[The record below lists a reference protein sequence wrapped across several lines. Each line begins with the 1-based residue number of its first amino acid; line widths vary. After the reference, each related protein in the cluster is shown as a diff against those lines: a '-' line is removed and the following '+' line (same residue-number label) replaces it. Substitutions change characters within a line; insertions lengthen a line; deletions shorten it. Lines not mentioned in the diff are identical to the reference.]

1 MKTMDITKR
10 TVLGIGSLAILSG
23 TFGIFAGAATMTVA
37 FAIYTGCILIGS
49 VLLHKDGITNYTKA

>member
-1 MKTMDITKR
+1 MKTMDITKK

-49 VLLHKDGITNYTKA
+49 VVLHRESTTNLTKA